1 MGRCLKRAPLHRDH
15 PVGPHRALE
24 LKCAGEACGAAARC
38 FEKELESGHPT
49 YARAALEAGD
59 ALLAAE
65 DEWAAVNVKSMAPR
79 ELVEFSKTQC
89 LLAVVFAR
97 QKVPSKAEEH
107 FDKSLKLFSRLKLSQ
122 RNAVA
127 EDEADWHGHR
137 ARAAFRDGDFPLA
150 KTHIKERE
158 ALLASAVG
166 GDDPRL
172 VETRRV
178 RILWAHELGAGAG
191 PAGETAVNS

>member
-1 MGRCLKRAPLHRDH
+1 MVKEDLGPSNVQPLRELRYALKYHEDLGSNVAAGATLLKMGRAPRAAPPR
-15 PVGPHRALE
+15 PPGRA
-24 LKCAGEACGAAARC
+24 APR
-38 FEKELESGHPT
+38 
-49 YARAALEAGD
+49 ARAQ
-59 ALLAAE
+59 
-65 DEWAAVNVKSMAPR
+65 AAVNVKSMAPR

-107 FDKSLKLFSRLKLSQ
+107 FDKSLKLFGRLKLSQ
-122 RNAVA
+122 RNA
-127 EDEADWHGHR
+127 
-137 ARAAFRDGDFPLA
+137 
-150 KTHIKERE
+150 THIKERE